1 MDSSA
6 ASIPPWLLRHL
17 QQAGGS
23 VAFSRYMDWV
33 LNDPEGGYYG
43 SGIAAIG
50 PQGDFATSPSLGED
64 FGALLA
70 SQLAE
75 WLQLLSPSSETL
87 SVVDIGPG
95 EGDLVVAL
103 AASLPPLC
111 PEFVDRLELVL
122 VERNPGMMRRQ
133 QERLAGLTTVPVRWC
148 SWAELQ
154 RKPVRGVLV
163 AHELLDAL
171 PVERL
176 IKRGE
181 QLRLQTVALTS
192 DQSLQFQDAL
202 LPDAVASEIASF
214 AELTACAIPPQAAE
228 EGWSSE
234 WHSSLAG
241 WMCEASAA
249 LTSGWLLVIDY
260 ALEAARYYHP
270 LRSEGTLMTYFRQRA
285 GVDPLAHPGELDI
298 TAHLCIES
306 VQVTAAAAGWT
317 CLDRR
322 RQGEALLALGLA
334 QRLHAL
340 QMLPPSQLSEALQR
354 REALL
359 RLVDPGAL
367 GEFRWLLFGRGV
379 EARFSDAEPS
389 GNSGSPRG

>member
-6 ASIPPWLLRHL
+6 ASIPLWLLRHL
-17 QQAGGS
+17 QQAGGP
-23 VAFSRYMDWV
+23 VAFRRYMDWV

-43 SGIAAIG
+43 SGSAAIG
-50 PQGDFATSPSLGED
+50 PQGDFATSPSLGDD

-70 SQLAE
+70 SQLAD
-75 WLQLLSPSSETL
+75 WLRLLAPSSDTL

-95 EGDLVVAL
+95 EGDLALAL
-103 AASLPPLC
+103 AAALPPLC
-111 PEFVDRLELVL
+111 SGFVERLELVL

-133 QERLAGLTTVPVRWC
+133 QERLAGITTIAVRWS

-154 RKPVRGVLV
+154 RKPVRGVLL

-171 PVERL
+171 PVDRL

-181 QLRLQTVALTS
+181 QLRLQTVALNS
-192 DQSLQFQDAL
+192 AQNLQFQDAL
-202 LPDAVASEIASF
+202 LPDSLASEIASL
-214 AELTACAIPPQAAE
+214 AEVAGCAIPPQAAE
-228 EGWSSE
+228 EGWTSE
-234 WHSSLAG
+234 WHSSLPQ
-241 WMCEASAA
+241 WMYEASKA
-249 LTSGWLLVIDY
+249 LTTGWLLVIDY

-270 LRSEGTLMTYFRQRA
+270 LRSEGTLMTYARQRA
-285 GVDPLAHPGELDI
+285 GSDPLINPGELDI

-306 VQVTAAAAGWT
+306 VQASAEAAGWRS
-317 CLDRR
+317 LDRR

-334 QRLHAL
+334 QRLHSL
-340 QMLPPSQLSEALQR
+340 QTLPPSQLSAALQR

-379 EARFSDAEPS
+379 DAAFSDPEPS
-389 GNSGSPRG
+389 SNPGCPLG